1 MNLTAAA
8 AEVATATNA
17 AMTIDAK
24 EDMAGV
30 MRIAAEEAAGMEM
43 RDVKR
48 EADMVGETDV
58 TTGPAAAMEEETGAK
73 NMDQAAAMTTVR
85 AVVMAEE
92 TGVMTARVADTE
104 VVMSDATRAL
114 ATATVR
120 AEAMVAPPAMATRT
134 KSRDA
139 QKLNAMTTAPAVEA
153 EAMAGTT
160 SDVTRAAVDTTTNR
174 VEATV
179 EIATAQLAE
188 ATQATE
194 ATLVPTE
201 ASSLQARHMAAG
213 MEAQTISRAPLS
225 RLSPVLVTLE
235 TRISS
240 AWRLVC

>member
-1 MNLTAAA
+1 
-8 AEVATATNA
+8 
-17 AMTIDAK
+17 MTIDAR
-24 EDMAGV
+24 EDMVGV
-30 MRIAAEEAAGMEM
+30 MTIAAEEAEGMEM

-48 EADMVGETDV
+48 EADLVGEIDV
-58 TTGPAAAMEEETGAK
+58 TIGPAVAMEEETGAK

-114 ATATVR
+114 ATATAQ
-120 AEAMVAPPAMATRT
+120 AEATVAPPAMATRT

-139 QKLNAMTTAPAVEA
+139 QKLNAMTTVPVVEA

-160 SDVTRAAVDTTTNR
+160 SDETRAAVDTTTNR
-174 VEATV
+174 AEATV

-201 ASSLQARHMAAG
+201 ASSLQAHHMAAG
-213 MEAQTISRAPLS
+213 TEAQTISRAPLS